1 MSPTNFDA
9 LAKQHPKY
17 QRALRRLA
25 TWLDAHADAAI
36 INPIALAK
44 DVPEVDIVA
53 LAEALTLLVQNG
65 WLRRV
70 YKVLTPNGVLAEGEF
85 DDPSTIPARLPDRR
99 ENYFDTAEAD
109 VIPVFRRV
117 A

>member
-1 MSPTNFDA
+1 MSPINFEV
-9 LAKQHPKY
+9 LVKQHPKY
-17 QRALRRLA
+17 RQALRELA
-25 TWLDAHADAAI
+25 TWLDAHADATI
-36 INPIALAK
+36 INPTILARE
-44 DVPEVDIVA
+44 VPDVDIVA
-53 LAEALTLLVQNG
+53 LAEALTLLVQGG

-85 DDPSTIPARLPDRR
+85 DDPTAIPARLPDRR
-99 ENYFDTAEAD
+99 ENYFDTSEAD